1 MLAQVE
7 LLQKLAENG
16 IIAAA
21 FLYILHWLLNKQS
34 RETEEN
40 SKNARLTNMEVA
52 CSIRSLVSAV
62 LGMQQTL
69 LAHDLTVSGLN
80 PSTGATFEERDSMAL
95 KKYTDVMKMLEE
107 QRETIHQLNQE
118 VDRHMEEL
126 QRK

>member
-1 MLAQVE
+1 MLAQVD
-7 LLQKLAENG
+7 LLQKLVENG

-40 SKNARLTNMEVA
+40 SRYARLTNMEVA
-52 CSIRSLVSAV
+52 RSMRSLVSVV

-80 PSTGATFEERDSMAL
+80 PSAGATFEERDSIAL

-107 QRETIHQLNQE
+107 QRETIHQLNQDSDVRMDE
-118 VDRHMEEL
+118 IKKR
-126 QRK
+126 